1 MILALLTAWL
11 GLGASAPAVGTTLD
25 VSSLRASPP
34 TLVCELDMKV
44 LKGELRRL
52 SWSADHSYIHVQTV
66 DRKTLRDYI
75 VALPEGAISAAFGEP
90 EWATEYWTMKSALT
104 APGAPDLKIE
114 VLEDHQR
121 TRPTPFTGGFANGG
135 AQAIDPRNPVDT
147 FAIDARLKL
156 LGEEIGYFLNEV
168 AMAGATYGWG
178 PAGSGAIAFVDAS
191 GKVTLFDR
199 DKHKKV
205 LVTAKGAA
213 MPAWSSDGAR
223 LAYVQKTSRDRYRL
237 MSVTLR

>member
-1 MILALLTAWL
+1 MLMLGIVVAAWL
-11 GLGASAPAVGTTLD
+11 GLAAAPASPATTLD
-25 VSSLRASPP
+25 VSSLTVSAPA
-34 TLVCELDMKV
+34 LVCELDLKV

-52 SWSADHSYIHVQTV
+52 SWSADHRYLHVQTL

-75 VALPEGAISAAFGEP
+75 VTLPEGAISAAFGEP
-90 EWATEYWTMKSALT
+90 EWADQYWTMKSGLI

-121 TRPTPFTGGFANGG
+121 TRPTPFSGGFSNNG
-135 AQAIDPRNPVDT
+135 AQTVDPRNPRDT
-147 FAIDARLKL
+147 FAIDARLTL

-178 PAGSGAIAFVDAS
+178 PPGSGAIAFIDAS
-191 GKVTLFDR
+191 GRVTLFDR

-205 LVTAKGAA
+205 V
-213 MPAWSSDGAR
+213 
-223 LAYVQKTSRDRYRL
+223 V
-237 MSVTLR
+237 V